1 MTDFYSAGFP
11 HSEISGSMR
20 MCRSPELIAACHVLL
35 RLLMPR
41 HSPCALFRLIYWFSR
56 IMQAPF
62 GFPSVEIVTH
72 CFPQFASNFCLLL
85 PCLSFALCSVFNVQ
99 MVGQSGLEPPTS
111 RLSVVCSSQ
120 LSYWPVV
127 VADLAGFASAVTVKA
142 AKARKRSIAPPLQIE
157 TCVSI

>member
-1 MTDFYSAGFP
+1 MTDSYSAGFP

-41 HSPCALFRLIYWFSR
+41 HSPCAFFRLIYWFSR
-56 IMQAPF
+56 IMQASF
-62 GFPSVEIVTH
+62 RFRLSK
-72 CFPQFASNFCLLL
+72 LL
-85 PCLSFALCSVFNVQ
+85 PNFLQNFAFCCLACPFALCSVFNVQ

-120 LSYWPVV
+120 LSYWP
-127 VADLAGFASAVTVKA
+127 LPPERTAGGSLPLDRFPLVS
-142 AKARKRSIAPPLQIE
+142 RGFGPLGPSFSI
-157 TCVSI
+157 